1 MAIDDQGTFNLLMG
15 VVRQAQRDAKRGDA
29 EAQAMLAYLRGDS
42 TPDAPASVAPDA
54 AQWLAELDP
63 RGDELGQRL
72 GFNPAM
78 LRAQRAAQPSGRDK
92 RRRDFADRV
101 GVDYRYLPDDFD
113 TEG

>member
-1 MAIDDQGTFNLLMG
+1 MELPDDKALFDLLHG
-15 VVRQAQRDAKRGDA
+15 VVDQAHYDARHGD
-29 EAQAMLAYLRGDS
+29 E
-42 TPDAPASVAPDA
+42 DA

-78 LRAQRAAQPSGRDK
+78 LRAHKAAQPSERER
-92 RRRDFADRV
+92 RRRDFADRL
-101 GVDYRYLPDDFD
+101 GVNPAYLPDDFD

>member
-1 MAIDDQGTFNLLMG
+1 MELPDETAVFDLLHG
-15 VVRQAQRDAKRGDA
+15 VVDQAHYDARHGD
-29 EAQAMLAYLRGDS
+29 E
-42 TPDAPASVAPDA
+42 DA

-78 LRAQRAAQPSGRDK
+78 LRSHKAAQRAGRDK
-92 RRRDFADRV
+92 RRRDFADRL

>member
-1 MAIDDQGTFNLLMG
+1 MELPDDTAVIDLLRG
-15 VVRQAQRDAKRGDA
+15 VVTQAHYDARHGD
-29 EAQAMLAYLRGDS
+29 E
-42 TPDAPASVAPDA
+42 DA

-78 LRAQRAAQPSGRDK
+78 LRAHKAAQPSERER
-92 RRRDFADRV
+92 RRRDFADRI

-113 TEG
+113 VED

>member
-1 MAIDDQGTFNLLMG
+1 MEILDETAVFDLLRG
-15 VVRQAQRDAKRGDA
+15 VVTQAHYDARHGD
-29 EAQAMLAYLRGDS
+29 ED
-42 TPDAPASVAPDA
+42 V

-78 LRAQRAAQPSGRDK
+78 LRAHKAAQPSERER
-92 RRRDFADRV
+92 RRRDFADRI

-113 TEG
+113 VED

>member
-1 MAIDDQGTFNLLMG
+1 MELPDETAVFDLLRG
-15 VVRQAQRDAKRGDA
+15 VVTQAHYDARRGD
-29 EAQAMLAYLRGDS
+29 E
-42 TPDAPASVAPDA
+42 DA

-78 LRAQRAAQPSGRDK
+78 LRAHKAAQPSERER
-92 RRRDFADRV
+92 RRRDFADRI

-113 TEG
+113 VED

>member
-1 MAIDDQGTFNLLMG
+1 MNHVAGDSMELDDKALFDLLHG
-15 VVRQAQRDAKRGDA
+15 VVTQAHYDARHGD
-29 EAQAMLAYLRGDS
+29 E
-42 TPDAPASVAPDA
+42 DA

-92 RRRDFADRV
+92 RRRDFADRL

>member
-1 MAIDDQGTFNLLMG
+1 MEILDDTAVVDLLRG
-15 VVRQAQRDAKRGDA
+15 VVTQARQDARQGDD
-29 EAQAMLAYLRGDS
+29 Y
-42 TPDAPASVAPDA
+42 A

-78 LRAQRAAQPSGRDK
+78 LRAHKAAQPSERER
-92 RRRDFADRV
+92 RRRDFADRI

-113 TEG
+113 VED